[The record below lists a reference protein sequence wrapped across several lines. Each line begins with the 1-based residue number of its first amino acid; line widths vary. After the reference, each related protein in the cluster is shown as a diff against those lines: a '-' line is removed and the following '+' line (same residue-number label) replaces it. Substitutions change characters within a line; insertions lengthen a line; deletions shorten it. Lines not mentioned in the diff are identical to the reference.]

1 MCLKFSQ
8 MNKIDKRIV
17 EWWAEWMKWQSI
29 IEYKNDDTI
38 TITTTIMLMLS
49 SWCWW
54 WNFVVVTVDVVVYN
68 WFVPFAVL
76 LWLLR
81 CDC

>member
-49 SWCWW
+49 SWCW
-54 WNFVVVTVDVVVYN
+54 
-68 WFVPFAVL
+68 
-76 LWLLR
+76 
-81 CDC
+81 